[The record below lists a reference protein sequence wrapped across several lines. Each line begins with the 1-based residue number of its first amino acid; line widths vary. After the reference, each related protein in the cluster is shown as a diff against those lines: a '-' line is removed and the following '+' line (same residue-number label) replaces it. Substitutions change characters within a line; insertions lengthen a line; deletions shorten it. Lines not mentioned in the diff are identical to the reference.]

1 MKLNSVNTL
10 YEVTTVACNK
20 TISHCIYSI
29 IWCDGDAPCVTS
41 KLLVLTLYLDM
52 ELAVDKLPL
61 VIHHF
66 KGVTSISIHVLITIR
81 NATITEQKTHL
92 MGGLSTQ

>member
-1 MKLNSVNTL
+1 
-10 YEVTTVACNK
+10 
-20 TISHCIYSI
+20 
-29 IWCDGDAPCVTS
+29 
-41 KLLVLTLYLDM
+41 M

-92 MGGLSTQ
+92 MGGLRTQCDEIPEHVRILEQNSHYNSEPKPINTA